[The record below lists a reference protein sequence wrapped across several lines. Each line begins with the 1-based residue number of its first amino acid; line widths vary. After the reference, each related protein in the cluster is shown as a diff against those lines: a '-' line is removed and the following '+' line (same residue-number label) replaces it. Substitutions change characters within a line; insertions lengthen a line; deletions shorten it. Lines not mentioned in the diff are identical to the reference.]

1 MSKILLLGGSGYM
14 GRVFKAALVNRN
26 FQAITPSRAQ
36 VNYCDFE
43 VLRQYIRKLGGID
56 FLINAA
62 GFTGKPNVEQCEVRR
77 EETLQ
82 GNLLLPQML
91 SHLAAV
97 ENVRWLH
104 ISSGCIY
111 QGDNGGKGFTEEDE
125 PNFSFKYNNC
135 SFYSG
140 VKALAETYLREDS
153 RCYVAR
159 LRIPFDEND
168 GPRNYI
174 TKLLTYPKTYDNIN
188 SISHIGDFVQSSLEL
203 YERNCPTGIYNIT
216 NEGSIS
222 TREVVGM
229 ILEILKPDRKFD
241 YFQNDEEFYSFAKT
255 PRSNCLLNI
264 DKLASVGLPMRPVR
278 EALREALENWM
289 PAQALELTKAVKLNK
304 RLGFGRKPLSG
315 LQSKL
320 N

>member
-1 MSKILLLGGSGYM
+1 MSKILLLGASGYI
-14 GRVFKAALVNRN
+14 GGTFKAAMEKRN
-26 FQAITPSRAQ
+26 FQTLAPSRAQ
-36 VNYCDFE
+36 INYCNFK
-43 VLRQYIRKLGGID
+43 VLRQYIRELGGIA

-91 SHLAAV
+91 SHLASV
-97 ENVRWLH
+97 ENFRWLQ
-104 ISSGCIY
+104 IGTGCIY
-111 QGDNGGKGFTEEDE
+111 NGANGGNGFSEDDE

-140 VKALAETYLREDS
+140 VKAMAEAYLKEDS

-188 SISHIGDFVQSSLEL
+188 SITHIGDFVKTCLDL
-203 YERNCPTGIYNIT
+203 YERDCPTGIYNIT
-216 NEGSIS
+216 NEGGIS
-222 TREVVGM
+222 TREVVQM
-229 ILEILKPDRKFD
+229 IQEILNPEREFE
-241 YFQNDEEFYSFAKT
+241 YFADDTEFYRVAKA
-255 PRSNCLLNI
+255 PRSNCIL
-264 DKLASVGLPMRPVR
+264 DTKKLISLGLAVRPVR
-278 EALREALENWM
+278 DALREALKKWIPENN
-289 PAQALELTKAVKLNK
+289 LNS
-304 RLGFGRKPLSG
+304 RRFIF
-315 LQSKL
+315 
-320 N
+320 

>member
-1 MSKILLLGGSGYM
+1 MSKILLLGASGYI
-14 GRVFKAALVNRN
+14 GGTFKAAMEKRN
-26 FQAITPSRAQ
+26 FQTLAPSRAQ
-36 VNYCDFE
+36 INYCNFK
-43 VLRQYIRKLGGID
+43 VLRQYIRELGGIA

-91 SHLAAV
+91 SHLASV
-97 ENVRWLH
+97 ENFRWLQ
-104 ISSGCIY
+104 IGTVCIY
-111 QGDNGGKGFTEEDE
+111 NGANGGNGFSEDDE

-140 VKALAETYLREDS
+140 VKAMAEAYLKEDS

-188 SISHIGDFVQSSLEL
+188 SITHIGDFVKTCLDL
-203 YERNCPTGIYNIT
+203 YERDCPTGIYNIT
-216 NEGSIS
+216 NEGGIS
-222 TREVVGM
+222 TREVVQM
-229 ILEILKPDRKFD
+229 IQEILNPEREFE
-241 YFQNDEEFYSFAKT
+241 YFADDNEFYRVAKA
-255 PRSNCLLNI
+255 PRSNCIL
-264 DKLASVGLPMRPVR
+264 DTKKLISLGLSVRPVR
-278 EALREALENWM
+278 DALREALKKWIPENN
-289 PAQALELTKAVKLNK
+289 LNS
-304 RLGFGRKPLSG
+304 RRFVY
-315 LQSKL
+315 
-320 N
+320 

>member
-1 MSKILLLGGSGYM
+1 MRKILLLGASGYM
-14 GRVFKAALVNRN
+14 GGAFKAALAKRN
-26 FQAITPSRAQ
+26 FQVLAPSRAEM
-36 VNYCDFE
+36 NYSNFE
-43 VLRQYIRKLGGID
+43 VLHRYIRELGGID

-97 ENVRWLH
+97 ENFRWLQ

-111 QGDNGGKGFTEEDE
+111 EGNNGGNGFTEEDE

-140 VKALAETYLREDS
+140 VKAVAENYLREDS

-174 TKLLTYPKTYDNIN
+174 TKLLTYPKIYDNIN
-188 SISHIGDFVQSSLEL
+188 SISHIGDFVRTCIDL
-203 YERNCPTGIYNIT
+203 YENNCPTGIYNIT
-216 NEGSIS
+216 NEGGIS
-222 TREVVGM
+222 TREVVAM
-229 ILEILKPDRKFD
+229 IQELLDPTREFD
-241 YFQNDEEFYSFAKT
+241 YFVNDEEFYRVAKT
-255 PRSNCLLNI
+255 PRSNCILNVN
-264 DKLASVGLPMRPVR
+264 KLAALGLRMRPVR
-278 EALREALENWM
+278 EALKEAIENWV
-289 PAQALELTKAVKLNK
+289 PA
-304 RLGFGRKPLSG
+304 RL
-315 LQSKL
+315 
-320 N
+320 

>member
-1 MSKILLLGGSGYM
+1 MRKILLLGASGYM
-14 GRVFKAALVNRN
+14 GGAFKAALAKRN
-26 FQAITPSRAQ
+26 FQVLAPSRAEM
-36 VNYCDFE
+36 NYSNFE
-43 VLRQYIRKLGGID
+43 VLHRYIRELGGID

-97 ENVRWLH
+97 ENFRWLQ

-111 QGDNGGKGFTEEDE
+111 EGDNGGNGFTEEDE

-140 VKALAETYLREDS
+140 VKAVAETYLREDS

-203 YERNCPTGIYNIT
+203 YERDCPTGIYNIT

-222 TREVVGM
+222 TREVVAM
-229 ILEILKPDRKFD
+229 IQKILNPSREFE
-241 YFQNDEEFYSFAKT
+241 YFADDEEFYRVAKT
-255 PRSNCLLNI
+255 PRSNCVLNI
-264 DKLASVGLPMRPVR
+264 NKLASVGLAIRPVR
-278 EALREALENWM
+278 NALQEAMEKWIPYISR
-289 PAQALELTKAVKLNK
+289 
-304 RLGFGRKPLSG
+304 
-315 LQSKL
+315 
-320 N
+320 

>member
-1 MSKILLLGGSGYM
+1 MIKILLLGASGYM
-14 GRVFKAALVNRN
+14 GRAFKAALVRRN
-26 FQAITPSRAQ
+26 LQAITPSRAQ
-36 VNYCDFE
+36 VNYCNFE
-43 VLRQYIRKLGGID
+43 VLRQYIRELGGID

-62 GFTGKPNVEQCEVRR
+62 GFTGKPNVEQCEMRR

-140 VKALAETYLREDS
+140 VKAVAETYLREDS

-188 SISHIGDFVQSSLEL
+188 SISHIGDFVKTCLNL
-203 YERNCPTGIYNIT
+203 YESDCPAGIYNIT
-216 NEGSIS
+216 NEGGIS
-222 TREVVGM
+222 TREVVTM
-229 ILEILKPDRKFD
+229 IQKILNPNRGFD
-241 YFQNDEEFYSFAKT
+241 YFANDEEFYRVART
-255 PRSNCLLNI
+255 PRSNCVLNI
-264 DKLASVGLPMRPVR
+264 NKIASVGLLMRPVQDALN
-278 EALREALENWM
+278 EAMEKWM
-289 PAQALELTKAVKLNK
+289 PSNDT
-304 RLGFGRKPLSG
+304 PLR
-315 LQSKL
+315 

>member
-1 MSKILLLGGSGYM
+1 MSKILLLGASGYI
-14 GRVFKAALVNRN
+14 GGTFKAAMEKRN
-26 FQAITPSRAQ
+26 FQTLAPSRAQ
-36 VNYCDFE
+36 INYCNFK
-43 VLRQYIRKLGGID
+43 VLRQYIRELGGIA

-91 SHLAAV
+91 SHLASV
-97 ENVRWLH
+97 ENFRWLQ
-104 ISSGCIY
+104 IGTGCIY
-111 QGDNGGKGFTEEDE
+111 NGANGGNGFSEDDE

-140 VKALAETYLREDS
+140 VKAMAEAYLKEDS

-188 SISHIGDFVQSSLEL
+188 SITHIGDFVKTCLDL
-203 YERNCPTGIYNIT
+203 YERDCPTGIYNIT
-216 NEGSIS
+216 NEGGIS
-222 TREVVGM
+222 TREVVQM
-229 ILEILKPDRKFD
+229 IQEILNPEREFE
-241 YFQNDEEFYSFAKT
+241 YFADDNEFYRVAKA
-255 PRSNCLLNI
+255 PRSNCIL
-264 DKLASVGLPMRPVR
+264 DTKKLISLGLSVRPVR
-278 EALREALENWM
+278 DALREALKKWIPENN
-289 PAQALELTKAVKLNK
+289 LNS
-304 RLGFGRKPLSG
+304 RRFVY
-315 LQSKL
+315 
-320 N
+320 

>member
-1 MSKILLLGGSGYM
+1 MRKILLLGASGYM
-14 GRVFKAALVNRN
+14 GGAFKAALAKRN
-26 FQAITPSRAQ
+26 FQVLAPSRAEM
-36 VNYCDFE
+36 NYSNFE
-43 VLRQYIRKLGGID
+43 VLHRYIRELGGID

-97 ENVRWLH
+97 EKFRWLQ

-111 QGDNGGKGFTEEDE
+111 EGDNGGNGFTEEDE

-140 VKALAETYLREDS
+140 VKAVAETYLREDS

-174 TKLLTYPKTYDNIN
+174 TKLLTYPKIYDNIN
-188 SISHIGDFVQSSLEL
+188 SISHISDFVRTCIDL
-203 YERNCPTGIYNIT
+203 YENNCPTGIYNIT
-216 NEGSIS
+216 NEGGIS
-222 TREVVGM
+222 TREVVAM
-229 ILEILKPDRKFD
+229 IQEILDPTREFD
-241 YFQNDEEFYSFAKT
+241 YFVNDEEFYRVAKT
-255 PRSNCLLNI
+255 PRSNCILNVNKI
-264 DKLASVGLPMRPVR
+264 GNLGLPMRSVR
-278 EALREALENWM
+278 EALKETIENWV
-289 PAQALELTKAVKLNK
+289 PA
-304 RLGFGRKPLSG
+304 RL
-315 LQSKL
+315 
-320 N
+320 

>member
-1 MSKILLLGGSGYM
+1 MRKILLLGASGYM
-14 GRVFKAALVNRN
+14 GGAFKAALAKRN
-26 FQAITPSRAQ
+26 FQVLAPSRAEM
-36 VNYCDFE
+36 NYSNFE
-43 VLRQYIRKLGGID
+43 VLHRYIRELGGID

-97 ENVRWLH
+97 ENFRWLQ

-111 QGDNGGKGFTEEDE
+111 EGDNGGNGFTEEDE

-140 VKALAETYLREDS
+140 VKAVAETFLREDS

-168 GPRNYI
+168 GPQNYI
-174 TKLLTYPKTYDNIN
+174 TKLLTYPKIYDNIN

-203 YERNCPTGIYNIT
+203 YERDCPTGIYNIT

-222 TREVVGM
+222 TREVVAM
-229 ILEILKPDRKFD
+229 IQKILNPSREFE
-241 YFQNDEEFYSFAKT
+241 YFADDEEFYRVAKT
-255 PRSNCLLNI
+255 PRSNCVLNVNKI
-264 DKLASVGLPMRPVR
+264 ASFGLPMRSVQDALK
-278 EALREALENWM
+278 EAIENRV
-289 PAQALELTKAVKLNK
+289 PANVYK
-304 RLGFGRKPLSG
+304 
-315 LQSKL
+315 
-320 N
+320 

>member
-1 MSKILLLGGSGYM
+1 MRKILLLGASGYM
-14 GRVFKAALVNRN
+14 GGAFKAALAKRN
-26 FQAITPSRAQ
+26 FQVLAPSRAEM
-36 VNYCDFE
+36 NYSNFE
-43 VLRQYIRKLGGID
+43 VLHRYIRELGGID

-97 ENVRWLH
+97 ENFRWLQ

-111 QGDNGGKGFTEEDE
+111 EGDNGGNGFTEEDE

-140 VKALAETYLREDS
+140 VKAVAETYLREDS

-188 SISHIGDFVQSSLEL
+188 SITHIGDFVSTCLNL
-203 YERNCPTGIYNIT
+203 YERDCPTGIYNIT

-222 TREVVGM
+222 TRQVVQM
-229 ILEILKPDRKFD
+229 IQEILV
-241 YFQNDEEFYSFAKT
+241 
-255 PRSNCLLNI
+255 I
-264 DKLASVGLPMRPVR
+264 V
-278 EALREALENWM
+278 
-289 PAQALELTKAVKLNK
+289 
-304 RLGFGRKPLSG
+304 
-315 LQSKL
+315 
-320 N
+320 

>member
-1 MSKILLLGGSGYM
+1 MSKILLLGASGYI
-14 GRVFKAALVNRN
+14 GGTFKAAMEKRN
-26 FQAITPSRAQ
+26 FQTLAPSRAQ
-36 VNYCDFE
+36 INYCNFK
-43 VLRQYIRKLGGID
+43 VLRQYIRELGGIA

-91 SHLAAV
+91 SHLASV
-97 ENVRWLH
+97 ENFRWLQ
-104 ISSGCIY
+104 IGTGCIY
-111 QGDNGGKGFTEEDE
+111 NGANGGNGFSEDDE

-140 VKALAETYLREDS
+140 VKAMAEAYLKEDS

-188 SISHIGDFVQSSLEL
+188 SITHIGDFVKTCLDL
-203 YERNCPTGIYNIT
+203 YERDCPTGIYNIT
-216 NEGSIS
+216 NESGIS
-222 TREVVGM
+222 TREVVQM
-229 ILEILKPDRKFD
+229 IQEILNPEREFE
-241 YFQNDEEFYSFAKT
+241 YFADDNEFYRVAKA
-255 PRSNCLLNI
+255 PRSNCIL
-264 DKLASVGLPMRPVR
+264 DTKKLISLGLAVRPVR
-278 EALREALENWM
+278 DALREALKKWIPENN
-289 PAQALELTKAVKLNK
+289 LNS
-304 RLGFGRKPLSG
+304 RRFIF
-315 LQSKL
+315 
-320 N
+320 